1 MYIYVC
7 VGVCIHIVNIQT
19 EYIHESRL
27 LGLGSTIYIHMYI
40 YIYLFIF
47 IFIIY
52 IYTCICMCCAFV
64 CVVSSLVL
72 ASA

>member
-40 YIYLFIF
+40 YMYILY
-47 IFIIY
+47 IY
-52 IYTCICMCCAFV
+52 ICICICCAFV
-64 CVVSSLVL
+64 CAVSSLVL

>member
-7 VGVCIHIVNIQT
+7 VGVCIHVYNIRT
-19 EYIHESRL
+19 ECIHESRL
-27 LGLGSTIYIHMYI
+27 LGLGSTIYIYI
-40 YIYLFIF
+40 YIYM
-47 IFIIY
+47 Y
-52 IYTCICMCCAFV
+52 VCMYVCCAYV

>member
-7 VGVCIHIVNIQT
+7 VGVRIHIVNIQT
-19 EYIHESRL
+19 VYIHESRL

-40 YIYLFIF
+40 YIFIF
-47 IFIIY
+47 VIY
-52 IYTCICMCCAFV
+52 IYTCICICCAFV